1 MIIGTDIETGSF
13 IICVDMIR
21 WYYIQQLIM
30 ATKDYYNVLGIEK
43 SASKEEI
50 KKAFYK
56 LAAKYHP
63 DKKGG
68 DEAKFK
74 EINEA
79 YQVLSDDKKRKEYDT
94 YGQTFNGQ
102 GPQGG
107 YGGFGGFD
115 QADFANM
122 QFDFGDLGD
131 IFGDM
136 FGGFG
141 GGQKQRRGR
150 DISLELDVPFTEAI
164 FGTERNVLISKVST
178 CATCSGTGA
187 KIGTKKKTCTAC
199 NGQGKVHDI
208 KRTFMG
214 NFQTVRTCDT
224 CHGQGQVPEEKC
236 HECRGHGVLNK
247 REEVNVSI
255 PAGIANGE
263 MMRMTGMG
271 EAVQGGVT
279 GDLYVKVNVI
289 PHKVWKREGNDL
301 VIQHDI
307 KLTDALLG
315 VRHTIEGLDGSI
327 EIDIASGASHGEIL
341 RVKGRGVPHVHDK
354 NRRGDVLVKLSIV
367 MPKKLSRKA
376 LAFVEGLKE
385 EGL

>member
-1 MIIGTDIETGSF
+1 
-13 IICVDMIR
+13 
-21 WYYIQQLIM
+21 M
-30 ATKDYYNVLGIEK
+30 AKDYYTLLGVEK
-43 SASKEEI
+43 GASKDDI

-79 YQVLSDDKKRKEYDT
+79 YQTLSDEKKRKEYDT
-94 YGQTFNGQ
+94 YGQTFNGA
-102 GPQGG
+102 GPQG
-107 YGGFGGFD
+107 GGFGGFGGFN
-115 QADFANM
+115 QGDFSDM

-141 GGQKQRRGR
+141 GSRQKRGR

-164 FGTERNVLISKVST
+164 FGTERNVLISKVSA
-178 CATCSGTGA
+178 CATCNATGA
-187 KIGTKKKTCTAC
+187 RPGTKKKTCTTC
-199 NGQGKVHDI
+199 NGQGKVRDV
-208 KRTFMG
+208 KKTFMG
-214 NFQTVRTCDT
+214 SFQTVKTCDV
-224 CHGQGQVPEEKC
+224 CNGQGQVPEEKC
-236 HECRGHGVLNK
+236 NDCRGAGVVNK
-247 REEVNVSI
+247 REEINIAI
-255 PAGIANGE
+255 PAGISNGE
-263 MMRMTGMG
+263 MIRMSGMG

-289 PHKVWKREGNDL
+289 THKLWKREGNDL
-301 VIQHDI
+301 VITHEI

-315 VRHTIEGLDGSI
+315 AKHSIDGLDGSI
-327 EIDIASGASHGEIL
+327 DVEIIPGATHGETL
-341 RVKGRGVPHVHDK
+341 RVKGRGVPHVHEK
-354 NRRGDVLVKLSIV
+354 GRRGDVLVKLSLA

>member
-1 MIIGTDIETGSF
+1 
-13 IICVDMIR
+13 
-21 WYYIQQLIM
+21 M
-30 ATKDYYNVLGIEK
+30 AKDYYNVLGVEK
-43 SASKEEI
+43 GASKDDI

-74 EINEA
+74 EVNEA
-79 YQVLSDDKKRKEYDT
+79 YQILSDEKKRKEYDT
-94 YGQTFNGQ
+94 YGQTFNGA
-102 GPQGG
+102 GPQG
-107 YGGFGGFD
+107 GGFGGFSGFD
-115 QADFANM
+115 QSDFADM

-136 FGGFG
+136 FGGG
-141 GGQKQRRGR
+141 AQRQKRGR

-164 FGTERNVLISKVST
+164 FGTERNVLISKVSSCVT
-178 CATCSGTGA
+178 CTGTGA
-187 KIGTKKKTCTAC
+187 RPGTKKKTCTTC
-199 NGQGKVHDI
+199 NGQGKVRDV

-214 NFQTVRTCDT
+214 SFQTVRTCDA

-236 HECRGHGVLNK
+236 ADCRGAGVLNK
-247 REEVNVSI
+247 REEINIAV
-255 PAGIANGE
+255 PAGISNGE
-263 MMRMTGMG
+263 MIRMTGMG
-271 EAVQGGVT
+271 EAIQGGVV
-279 GDLYVKVNVI
+279 GDLYVKINVI

-301 VIQHDI
+301 VITHEI

-315 VRHTIEGLDGSI
+315 VKHSIEGLDGA
-327 EIDIASGASHGEIL
+327 IDIDIIPGATHGEVL
-341 RVKGRGVPHVHDK
+341 RVKGRGVPHVHEK
-354 NRRGDVLVKLSIV
+354 GRRGDVLVKLSIAI
-367 MPKKLSRKA
+367 PKKLSRKA